1 MRLSVD
7 AIEMAK
13 MVVEITDLKA
23 ENARLRELVTDFSM
37 MELLDGDGKLDS
49 CLSGDLHQYA
59 ESLIYKAKDLLRSID
74 FDREYNAEVG
84 LA

>member
-7 AIEMAK
+7 AIQMAK
-13 MVVEITDLKA
+13 MVVEVTDLKA

-37 MELLDGDGKLDS
+37 LEMSEDDGKQNYDELT
-49 CLSGDLHQYA
+49 YA
-59 ESLIYKAKDLLRSID
+59 ESLAYKAKDLLSSID
-74 FDREYNAEVG
+74 FDREFNAEVG